1 MEAKFNSSLLDQS
14 FIKID
19 GSKLQIN
26 KNNENLFNILLYKDG
41 VIVSEEFNISSFHAC
56 FYAWFYKKHN
66 MDKLPIILL

>member
-19 GSKLQIN
+19 GSKLEIN

-41 VIVSEEFNISSFHAC
+41 VIVSKESNISYFHAC
-56 FYAWFYKKHN
+56 FYVWFYKKHN
-66 MDKLPIILL
+66 MDKLPILL